1 MTHTPQDIEKITLA
15 VHRNLAANY
24 RGEAARN
31 QLLIDNIW
39 AILMRDIDVHDK
51 HILILRQFLAF
62 YDKKPMTAIEFSQA
76 PTFRERHLAAGS
88 PGPEPLPPG
97 RVYGPHEKEV

>member
-15 VHRNLAANY
+15 VHKNLAANY

-31 QLLIDNIW
+31 QLLIDNIFT
-39 AILMRDIDVHDK
+39 ILMRDIDVHDK

-62 YDKKPMTAIEFSQA
+62 YDKKPLTAIEFPPT
-76 PTFRERHLAAGS
+76 PTFRERHLGAGIRAQELS
-88 PGPEPLPPG
+88 PPG
-97 RVYGPHEKEV
+97 TVGALLEKEV